1 MIRYGVL
8 VGCVLVLGGCSNMAP
23 TENRDADVQA
33 VKDTEA
39 AWVNDAAT
47 KDVDKFAANYA
58 DDGTV
63 LFPNA
68 PAISGKDNIK
78 AALKPMLADPNF
90 ALTFQATKVDV
101 GKGGDLAYT
110 QGTYS
115 MTMTDPKTKQPVTDR
130 GKYIT
135 TFRKQA
141 DGKWKAVEDMI
152 SSDMPA
158 PGDTH

>member
-39 AWVNDAAT
+39 AWMKDAAT
-47 KDVDKFAANYA
+47 KDADKFAATYA

-63 LFPNA
+63 LLPNA

-78 AALKPMLADPNF
+78 AALKPMMTDPNF

-110 QGTYS
+110 RGTYS
-115 MTMTDPKTKQPVTDR
+115 MTMTDPKTKQPVTDH
-130 GKYIT
+130 GKYVTI
-135 TFRKQA
+135 FRKQA